1 MTSRSAR
8 EGSKTVSIPKGV
20 GFHPKERSAPVLLAL
35 FTGLIG
41 ISLGCQPASDTE
53 SASEAA
59 ATGPAPVEFKTDSG
73 IAMIWIPG
81 GTFMMGSSE
90 GLEDE
95 APVHEVTLSAFAM
108 DRTEVTQAEFEKLMT
123 ANPSHFRGPDRPVEQ
138 IRWTDAAE
146 YCNARSLE
154 EGLEPCYDELTFAC
168 DFSKN
173 GYRLPTEAEWEYACR
188 AGGEDLYAFAG
199 AKAKLDAHS
208 CYAGNSGKKTLPV
221 GSKRPN
227 HWGIHDMYG
236 NVSEWCHDPY
246 DPNYYSVSP
255 AENPAGPSEGE
266 KRTLRGGSWKST
278 PEYCRATFRMS
289 DTSGISDACF
299 AQDSYGFRCVRTLA
313 AAPGSPAV
321 GTDAE

>member
-1 MTSRSAR
+1 MPPIRDINQIMNWKSTYRSILPFCCA
-8 EGSKTVSIPKGV
+8 GW
-20 GFHPKERSAPVLLAL
+20 LL
-35 FTGLIG
+35 TI
-41 ISLGCQPASDTE
+41 ITGCQPVANDQVSGAE
-53 SASEAA
+53 SKKVS
-59 ATGPAPVEFKTDSG
+59 PVEFETPSKV
-73 IAMIWIPG
+73 AMVWIPG
-81 GTFMMGSSE
+81 GSFMMGSSE

-95 APVHEVTLSAFAM
+95 SPVHEVTLSAYAM
-108 DRTEVTQAEFEKLMT
+108 DQYEVTQAEYERLMT
-123 ANPSHFRGPDRPVEQ
+123 ANPSHFRSPDRPAEQ

-199 AKAKLDAHS
+199 AASKLDSHA

-227 HWGIHDMYG
+227 DWGIHDLYG

-246 DPNYYSVSP
+246 DPKYYSVSP
-255 AENPAGPSEGE
+255 AEDPAGPVEGE
-266 KRTLRGGSWKST
+266 KRSLRGGSWKST
-278 PEYCRATFRMS
+278 LEYCRATFRMS

-299 AQDSYGFRCVRTLA
+299 AQDSYGFRCVRRMSE
-313 AAPGSPAV
+313 APAMAV
-321 GTDAE
+321 SATEAD